1 MSFNWK
7 LEKNKSKKEEF
18 AQLLDLHINRKC
30 AQRPNMINN
39 D

>member
-7 LEKNKSKKEEF
+7 LERNKGKKQET
-18 AQLLDLHINRKC
+18 AQLLDLHINTKH
-30 AQRPNMINN
+30 AQRPNMIHK

>member
-7 LEKNKSKKEEF
+7 LERNTGKKEEF
-18 AQLLDLHINRKC
+18 AQLLDLHINRKR
-30 AQRPNMINN
+30 AQRPNMINK

>member
-7 LEKNKSKKEEF
+7 LERNKGKKEEF
-18 AQLLDLHINRKC
+18 ALLLDLQINRKR
-30 AQRPNMINN
+30 AQRPNMINK